1 LVGPEELGAVG
12 PELFRR
18 IIFDHL
24 ELAVAFGRAARMS
37 GTDIASYGIYEAA
50 HELLYEGSR

>member
-1 LVGPEELGAVG
+1 
-12 PELFRR
+12 
-18 IIFDHL
+18 
-24 ELAVAFGRAARMS
+24 MS